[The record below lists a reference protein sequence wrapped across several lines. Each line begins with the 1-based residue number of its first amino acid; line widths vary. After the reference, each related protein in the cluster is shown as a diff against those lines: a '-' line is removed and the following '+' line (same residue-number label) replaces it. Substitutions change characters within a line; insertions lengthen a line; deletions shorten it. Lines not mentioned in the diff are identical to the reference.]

1 MVPCPAAVQPVMS
14 TGMQDQFK
22 RQIEDLRAQNRDLIA
37 ERGAAAAR
45 GKSEMA
51 TLRNQF
57 DKYKADNS
65 NTGRRNEIANTA
77 LAAAKTTARAA
88 EAALAGSSS
97 ATSTTAGARSCGCA
111 AADRRAAGR
120 GRAAGGAD
128 RRAGRVAVPDA
139 AEGLDVPDVQQP
151 QLCVGAGV
159 LQRVRDG
166 PASSAGGQRGDGGGG
181 GRAAGVGG
189 GGQGA
194 LCSVP
199 GGGGGSC
206 RLN

>member
-1 MVPCPAAVQPVMS
+1 MGRGGGGGGGGGGRGGGGGGVHAVVPCPASVPPVMS

-22 RQIEDLRAQNRDLIA
+22 SQIEDLRAQNKDLIA

-88 EAALAGSSS
+88 EAALAQ
-97 ATSTTAGARSCGCA
+97 AQLQVQQLERDLA
-111 AADRRAAGR
+111 AARLRI
-120 GRAAGGAD
+120 GG
-128 RRAGRVAVPDA
+128 
-139 AEGLDVPDVQQP
+139 
-151 QLCVGAGV
+151 
-159 LQRVRDG
+159 LQ
-166 PASSAGGQRGDGGGG
+166 GGG
-181 GRAAGVGG
+181 GRPVGQTG
-189 GGQGA
+189 GW
-194 LCSVP
+194 
-199 GGGGGSC
+199 GGSQFRC
-206 RLN
+206 GRGTGRARRATATTLRRSWCATEGAGRPGRLGRRSTW